1 MSEEQQPSGKRFE
14 LSGLQVAAATAA
26 AVTATVVAS
35 TLGVAGTIIGAVLA
49 SVIST
54 VGSALYLASMTHTK
68 EKLRAIPK
76 RYDVTRIAGATPT
89 AVVTEEHPPTEV
101 IRLPAPGSD
110 GDATVIR
117 DGGDRTREQARPTG
131 RATVTLPAPE
141 PEEERRPFLTR
152 WKAVAL
158 TALVVCGLTFGVV
171 TIAEALLGQPLAGLF
186 GQADGATG
194 TSLNNGPPVD
204 RDDPPEDT
212 PEKPPPASE
221 ETEAP
226 TTDPATP
233 GESPSSQPSSPSPS
247 PSSSSPSSSP
257 SDTPGDGGPE
267 APDAQ
272 GG

>member
-1 MSEEQQPSGKRFE
+1 
-14 LSGLQVAAATAA
+14 
-26 AVTATVVAS
+26 
-35 TLGVAGTIIGAVLA
+35 GAVLA

-76 RYDVTRIAGATPT
+76 RYDVTRVAGEKPT
-89 AVVTEEHPPTEV
+89 AVVTTEHAPTEV
-101 IRLPAPGSD
+101 IRLPAPGED
-110 GDATVIR
+110 TAVV
-117 DGGDRTREQARPTG
+117 GDRATG
-131 RATVTLPAPE
+131 RATVTLPAPDKDE
-141 PEEERRPFLTR
+141 PERRPFLTR

-171 TIAEALLGQPLAGLF
+171 TVAEALLGQPLAGLF

-194 TSLNNGPPVD
+194 TSLNNNPPPGQDDGPGDEPVN
-204 RDDPPEDT
+204 
-212 PEKPPPASE
+212 PPPASE

-226 TTDPATP
+226 TPTP
-233 GESPSSQPSSPSPS
+233 TTPEDESPSSQPSTSSPS

-257 SDTPGDGGPE
+257 SPTPADGGAE
-267 APDAQ
+267 APDAN